1 MNADL
6 ALIGG
11 ATIGM
16 AIGALLIP
24 ATRRELA
31 SSLARANG
39 GISLPRPAI
48 IPWHQA
54 ALILISGIIPG
65 IVLFRSGWS
74 IAALPPLLLFLGLVQ
89 LAYCDLKRHLLP
101 KTMVHVTAACV
112 GISAVVAAA
121 ADDLWHKLFIA
132 LLWGA
137 AFTALFF
144 AINLVNPAW
153 IAFGDV
159 RLAPAVGLGLAWI
172 NLTALIEGFFLANL
186 LAAVV
191 GITMMATRKAD
202 RKSALPFGFY
212 MAIATGVVLLLW
224 S

>member
-11 ATIGM
+11 VTVGM

-31 SSLARANG
+31 ASLARANG
-39 GISLPRPAI
+39 GISIPRPAVVR
-48 IPWHQA
+48 WHQA
-54 ALILISGIIPG
+54 ALILISGAIPG
-65 IVLFRSGWS
+65 IVLFRGGWS
-74 IAALPPLLLFLGLVQ
+74 IDSLPPLLLFLGLVQ
-89 LAYCDLKRHLLP
+89 LAYCDIKRRLLP
-101 KTMVHVTAACV
+101 KTMVHATTACV
-112 GISAVVAAA
+112 AVSTIMAAA
-121 ADDLWHKLFIA
+121 ADDLWHG
-132 LLWGA
+132 LLISLLCSA
-137 AFTALFF
+137 IFTALFF
-144 AINLVNPAW
+144 TINLINPGW

-172 NLTALIEGFFLANL
+172 NPMALVEGFFLANF

-191 GITMMATRKAD
+191 GIMMMVTHRAD
-202 RKSALPFGFY
+202 RKSALPFGLY
-212 MAIATGVVLLLW
+212 MAVATGVVLLIW

>member
-6 ALIGG
+6 ALISG
-11 ATIGM
+11 AAIGM
-16 AIGALLIP
+16 AIAALSIP

-31 SSLARANG
+31 SAVARANG
-39 GISLPRPAI
+39 GIALPRPAVI
-48 IPWHQA
+48 RWHRSA
-54 ALILISGIIPG
+54 VILASGIIPG
-65 IVLFRSGWS
+65 VVLFRGGWTMAS
-74 IAALPPLLLFLGLVQ
+74 LPPLLLFLGLVQ

-101 KTMVHVTAACV
+101 KTMVYATTACV
-112 GISAVVAAA
+112 TLSAVLAAA
-121 ADDLWHKLFIA
+121 VDGLWHQLFIA
-132 LLWGA
+132 VLGSVG
-137 AFTALFF
+137 FTALFF

-159 RLAPAVGLGLAWI
+159 RLAPVVGLGLAWI

-186 LAAVV
+186 LAALV
-191 GITMMATRKAD
+191 GIIMILGHKAD

-212 MAIATGVVLLLW
+212 MALATGVVLLLW

>member
-1 MNADL
+1 MSAGL
-6 ALIGG
+6 ALVGG
-11 ATIGM
+11 MTVGM
-16 AIGALLIP
+16 AVGAILIP
-24 ATRRELA
+24 ATRRQLA
-31 SSLARANG
+31 SALARANG
-39 GISLPRPAI
+39 GISLPRPAVV
-48 IPWHQA
+48 PWHQA

-101 KTMVHVTAACV
+101 KTMVHATTACV
-112 GISAVVAAA
+112 ALSAVVAAA
-121 ADDLWHKLFIA
+121 ADNLWHE
-132 LLWGA
+132 LLVAVLYGA
-137 AFTALFF
+137 AFTVLFV
-144 AINLVNPAW
+144 AINLINPAW

-172 NLTALIEGFFLANL
+172 NLTALIEGFFLANV
-186 LAAVV
+186 LAAVI
-191 GITMMATRKAD
+191 GITMMVTHKAD

>member
-1 MNADL
+1 MSADL
-6 ALIGG
+6 ALVGG
-11 ATIGM
+11 MTVGM
-16 AIGALLIP
+16 AVGAVLIP
-24 ATRRELA
+24 ATRRQLA
-31 SSLARANG
+31 SALARANG
-39 GISLPRPAI
+39 GIPLPRLAVVPG
-48 IPWHQA
+48 HQA
-54 ALILISGIIPG
+54 ALILISGLIPG

-101 KTMVHVTAACV
+101 KTMVHATTACV
-112 GISAVVAAA
+112 ALSAVVAAA
-121 ADDLWHKLFIA
+121 ADNLWNELLVA
-132 LLWGA
+132 LLYGA
-137 AFTALFF
+137 AFTVLFF
-144 AINLVNPAW
+144 AINLINPAW

-172 NLTALIEGFFLANL
+172 NLTALIEGFFLANV

-191 GITMMATRKAD
+191 GITMMVTHKAG